1 MSEEKA
7 QQLLYQ
13 MQMLETYLADL
24 TQKESTLFNI
34 LREAASAIESIKTI
48 NEKPE
53 SETLIPMGMGTFMK
67 AKITNKDKVIL
78 NVGSGTAIEK
88 DRDSTINYIES
99 RIKEM
104 EVALKDNAA
113 QKHQVVAS
121 LEQGKQEMNRLMQ
134 PSRSQK
140 Q

>member
-24 TQKESTLFNI
+24 TQKQSTLFNI

>member
-1 MSEEKA
+1 MSEEQA
-7 QQLLYQ
+7 QQLMHQ

-24 TQKESTLFNI
+24 TQKERTLFNI

>member
-104 EVALKDNAA
+104 EVALKDNSA
-113 QKHQVVAS
+113 QKQQVVAS

>member
-7 QQLLYQ
+7 QQLLHQ
-13 MQMLETYLADL
+13 MQMLETYFADL

-113 QKHQVVAS
+113 QKQQVAAR

>member
-24 TQKESTLFNI
+24 TQKQSSLFNI

-113 QKHQVVAS
+113 QKQQVVAS

>member
-67 AKITNKDKVIL
+67 AKITNQDKVIL
-78 NVGSGTAIEK
+78 NVGSGAAIEK

-113 QKHQVVAS
+113 QKQQVVAR

-134 PSRSQK
+134 PSPSQK

>member
-104 EVALKDNAA
+104 EVALKDNSA
-113 QKHQVVAS
+113 QKQQVVAR

>member
-24 TQKESTLFNI
+24 TQKQSSLFNI

-78 NVGSGTAIEK
+78 NVGSDTAIEK

-113 QKHQVVAS
+113 QKQQVVAS

>member
-104 EVALKDNAA
+104 EVALKDNSA
-113 QKHQVVAS
+113 QKQQVVAR

-134 PSRSQK
+134 PSPSQK

>member
-24 TQKESTLFNI
+24 TQKQSTLFNI

-113 QKHQVVAS
+113 QKQQVVAS

>member
-24 TQKESTLFNI
+24 TQKQSTLFNI

-113 QKHQVVAS
+113 QKQQVVAR

>member
-113 QKHQVVAS
+113 QKQQVAAR

>member
-34 LREAASAIESIKTI
+34 LRAAASAIESIKTI

-113 QKHQVVAS
+113 QKQQVAAR

>member
-7 QQLLYQ
+7 QQLLHQ
-13 MQMLETYLADL
+13 MQMLETYFTDL

-113 QKHQVVAS
+113 QKQQVAAR

>member
-1 MSEEKA
+1 
-7 QQLLYQ
+7 
-13 MQMLETYLADL
+13 MLETYLADL
-24 TQKESTLFNI
+24 TQKQSTLFNI

>member
-104 EVALKDNAA
+104 EVALKDNAT
-113 QKHQVVAS
+113 QKQQVVAR

-134 PSRSQK
+134 PSPSQK